1 LRSLVLVVALVALLP
16 LVAATPLQTY
26 TWMPAQGEPNPEFGP
41 VIPPA
46 ALPLATVTAFSD
58 EKWHDT
64 GDVRFHTID
73 VPAGPWNR
81 VIMTYTQ
88 NPENDPWDRLF
99 QAFFGAPGS
108 AVEVL
113 RGAAPRSDMT
123 VTRDVTRYAS
133 LLPAGGTAVVG
144 ASTSEW
150 DQAGL
155 YTGAQH
161 VWVNLSFY
169 EDPAASLSEGA
180 ATSVVPVYTNAGS
193 CGSSAGT
200 SPPQSWANVT
210 FPASPNATLEFYAT
224 NHGNEEGY
232 KLSHSF
238 DVLVDGHLLT
248 TVYATQ
254 YRYAWD
260 GVYGG
265 DTTVHPIVWWSA
277 FQVLDVVGVH
287 TGVGQIPPY
296 RLALDAQQMA
306 LLPQGKHTITL
317 QPHGLYD
324 CVWITSLSFLM
335 EP

>member
-1 LRSLVLVVALVALLP
+1 MLP
-16 LVAATPLQTY
+16 LVAATPIQTY
-26 TWMPAQGEPNPEFGP
+26 TWMPAQGEPSPEFGP
-41 VIPPA
+41 VVPPA
-46 ALPLATVTAFSD
+46 ALPVATVAAFTD
-58 EKWHDT
+58 EQWHSS
-64 GDVRFHTID
+64 GDVRFHAIS

-88 NPENDPWDRLF
+88 NPQGDPWDRLF
-99 QAFFGAPGS
+99 QAFFGPS
-108 AVEVL
+108 TTPVEVL

-133 LLPAGGTAVVG
+133 LLPPGGTAVVG

-150 DQAGL
+150 DEAQYAPG
-155 YTGAQH
+155 YQH

-180 ATSVVPVYTNAGS
+180 ATSVVPVYANGGI
-193 CGSSAGT
+193 CGSGGV
-200 SPPQSWANVT
+200 SPPLTVSNVA

-224 NHGNEEGY
+224 NHGGEEGY

-254 YRYAWD
+254 YRYAWI
-260 GVYGG
+260 GQYGG
-265 DTTVHPIVWWSA
+265 DETIHPVVWWSA
-277 FQVLDVVGVH
+277 FQALDIVGVH

-296 RLALDAQQMA
+296 RLALDASQMA
-306 LLPQGKHTITL
+306 LLSSGTHTVTV
-317 QPHGLYD
+317 QAHGLYD
-324 CVWITSLSFLM
+324 CVWITSLSFLE